1 MTQYDRLGI
10 TIEACPSS
18 NVHISRIVDCMEH
31 PCLRWHPPLPA
42 LLVLQLSFS
51 FPSWSAV
58 AISHREGL
66 IVAI

>member
-1 MTQYDRLGI
+1 M
-10 TIEACPSS
+10 A
-18 NVHISRIVDCMEH
+18 EH
-31 PCLRWHPPLPA
+31 RGSPGVG
-42 LLVLQLSFS
+42 LVLQLSFS

>member
-1 MTQYDRLGI
+1 
-10 TIEACPSS
+10 
-18 NVHISRIVDCMEH
+18 V
-31 PCLRWHPPLPA
+31 
-42 LLVLQLSFS
+42 LVLQLSFS